1 MTNVRGVPCW
11 YGEKER
17 ERVNVLIRKVRKE
30 GQMVVGEENRL
41 AASREISDKTRER
54 ETRSK
59 HSSSVCHSELEG
71 NRR

>member
-1 MTNVRGVPCW
+1 MFEVCLAGT
-11 YGEKER
+11 ER
-17 ERVNVLIRKVRKE
+17 ERVSVLMRKVRKE

-59 HSSSVCHSELEG
+59 HGSSVCHSELEG